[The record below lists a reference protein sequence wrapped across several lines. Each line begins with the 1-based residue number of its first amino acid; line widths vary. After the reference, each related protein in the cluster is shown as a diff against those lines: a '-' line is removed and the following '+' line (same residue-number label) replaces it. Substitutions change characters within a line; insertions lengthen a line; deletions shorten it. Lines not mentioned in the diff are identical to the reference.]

1 MVLMVVMTIIIALQI
16 VYRYL
21 LGDPLIW
28 SEEAA
33 RFIFVWIVF
42 LGASTAVRE
51 RAHVGISFLVDKLPP
66 RPRVGLSLAF
76 NLFVLF
82 FLGVIF
88 YYGARATRNVWDQDA
103 LTIDISFG
111 IVYLAIPVSA
121 ALMVLRTLQVMR
133 EDAADFRAGRARAHE
148 DKPIT

>member
-1 MVLMVVMTIIIALQI
+1 MILMVVMTIIIMLQI

-21 LGDPLIW
+21 LDDPLIW

-51 RAHVGISFLVDKLPP
+51 RAHVGIAFLVDMLPP
-66 RPRVGLSLAF
+66 RPRVALSL
-76 NLFVLF
+76 LFQLF
-82 FLGVIF
+82 SLGFLGAIF
-88 YYGARATRNVWDQDA
+88 FYGARATANVWDQDA

-121 ALMVLRTLQVMR
+121 ALMIVRALQVMR
-133 EDAADFRAGRARAHE
+133 EDAADFAAGRARAHE
-148 DKPIT
+148 EKPII

>member
-1 MVLMVVMTIIIALQI
+1 MALMVVMTIIIALQI

-21 LGDPLIW
+21 LDDPLFW

-42 LGASTAVRE
+42 LGASTAVRD
-51 RAHVGISFLVDKLPP
+51 RAHVGIAFLVDKLPP
-66 RPRVGLSLAF
+66 RPRVALALAF
-76 NLFVLF
+76 HLFVLF
-82 FLGVIF
+82 FLGAIF
-88 YYGARATRNVWDQDA
+88 HYGARATRNVWDQDA

-121 ALMVLRTLQVMR
+121 ALMIVRTLQVMR
-133 EDAADFRAGRARAHE
+133 EDAADLRAGRAREHQ